1 MPMSVRVRLSAMMF
15 LQFLLFAVFWQP
27 LAAYLSKLQLSGTQ
41 MALILS
47 SMAIGCLVS
56 PIIGMIA
63 DRHFASE
70 KVLFVLNLLGAVLLF
85 IAAKQQA
92 ATMVFVTLLLYMLC
106 YMPTWGLTSAIAM
119 SNSPSEKFPQIRVFG
134 SIGWFASGA
143 FGLVALKMFG
153 TKIDG
158 TAIPLY
164 CGAAMSLV
172 AAALALTI
180 PTTPP
185 PAKGQKASVV
195 DALGLRALSLLK
207 DSQFALF
214 IIISLLVMIPFSI
227 YWSYFSI
234 FLEAK
239 GFQLHSA
246 TMNWGQFVEMFV
258 MLLVPI
264 VLLRVGIKWTMCI
277 GLVALLARYLFFLFG
292 GTQDQTWMIYSGI
305 LVHGVIFSFFFVGGQ
320 IYVDKKARQ
329 EIRAQAQGLLFLLS
343 FGIGLL
349 IGNFF
354 NGGLIARYTTE
365 ELVAG
370 EMTKVYNWNSI
381 WGITTAISV
390 ALLVMFVLFFRDKL
404 DQQGGAVEPV
414 EPEPEP
420 QLQASKQLGDE

>member
-1 MPMSVRVRLSAMMF
+1 MSSMPISVRVRLSAMMF

-47 SMAIGCLVS
+47 SMAIGCLFS

-70 KVLFVLNLLGAVLLF
+70 KVLFVLNLLGAILLF

-92 ATMVFVTLLLYMLC
+92 ATTVFITLLLYMLC

-143 FGLVALKMFG
+143 FGLVALKVFG

-158 TAIPLY
+158 TVIPLY
-164 CGAAMSLV
+164 CGAATSLV

-185 PAKGQKASVV
+185 PAKGQKASIV

-214 IIISLLVMIPFSI
+214 IIITLLVMIPFSL
-227 YWSYFSI
+227 YWSFFSI

-264 VLLRVGIKWTMCI
+264 VLIRIGIKWTMII
-277 GLVALLARYLFFLFG
+277 GLVALAARYLFLFIG
-292 GTQDQTWMIYSGI
+292 SNDQ
-305 LVHGVIFSFFFVGGQ
+305 
-320 IYVDKKARQ
+320 
-329 EIRAQAQGLLFLLS
+329 
-343 FGIGLL
+343 
-349 IGNFF
+349 
-354 NGGLIARYTTE
+354 
-365 ELVAG
+365 
-370 EMTKVYNWNSI
+370 
-381 WGITTAISV
+381 
-390 ALLVMFVLFFRDKL
+390 
-404 DQQGGAVEPV
+404 
-414 EPEPEP
+414 
-420 QLQASKQLGDE
+420 

>member
-1 MPMSVRVRLSAMMF
+1 MSSMPISVRVRLSAMMF

-27 LAAYLSKLQLSGTQ
+27 LAAYLSRLGLSGTQ

-47 SMAIGCLVS
+47 SMALGCLVS

-70 KVLFVLNLLGAVLLF
+70 KVLFVLNLLGAILLF
-85 IAAKQQA
+85 IAARQKE
-92 ATMVFVTLLLYMLC
+92 ATLVFLTLLLYMLC

-119 SNSPSEKFPQIRVFG
+119 ANSPSGKFPQIRVFG

-143 FGLVALKMFG
+143 YGLVALKVFG

-158 TAIPLY
+158 TVIPLY
-164 CGAAMSLV
+164 CGAVTSLI
-172 AAALALTI
+172 AAVVALTI

-185 PAKGQKASVV
+185 PAKGEKASVI
-195 DALGLRALSLLK
+195 DALGLRAMSLMK
-207 DSQFALF
+207 DFNFSLF
-214 IIISLLVMIPFSI
+214 IVLTLLVMIPFSM

-234 FLEAK
+234 FLEDK

-277 GLVALLARYLFFLFG
+277 GLVALVARYLFFLFG
-292 GTQDQTWMIYSGI
+292 GTQDQTWMIYGGI
-305 LVHGVIFSFFFVGGQ
+305 LVHGIIFSFFFVGGQ
-320 IYVDKKARQ
+320 IYVDKKARPQ
-329 EIRAQAQGLLFLLS
+329 IRAQAQGLLFLLS

-349 IGNFF
+349 VGNFF
-354 NGGLIARYTTE
+354 NGMLIARNTTE
-365 ELVAG
+365 ELVSG
-370 EMTKVYNWNSI
+370 GMTKVYDWNTI

-390 ALLVMFVLFFRDKL
+390 VLLAAFVFLFRDKL
-404 DQQGGAVEPV
+404 DHQGTEGVSV

-420 QLQASKQLGDE
+420 QLQASQ